1 LKPKN
6 KFINIIQ
13 MKKQSIL
20 SLVALV
26 AIFLLSSCNKYEAKT
41 VTLKT
46 QNDSINYTLGLAN
59 GEGIKNN
66 LMQKDSSDK
75 AVVAL
80 MKAIDAAYSKEVSKD
95 EMFKLGQQIGSTF
108 KKQKA
113 AGLMGDS
120 TLKFNADLVK
130 QGLVNA
136 LRGHKDGMTSQQAQE
151 YIQKTM
157 MAIQAKKM
165 GGSQPQM
172 SAPQQAP
179 QQAPEQAP
187 QPQAK

>member
-1 LKPKN
+1 
-6 KFINIIQ
+6 

-59 GEGIKNN
+59 GQNIKTN

-80 MKAIDAAYSKEVSKD
+80 MKAIDEAYSKEVSKD
-95 EMFKLGQQIGSTF
+95 EMFKLGQQIGSTL

-113 AGLMGDS
+113 SGLMGDS
-120 TLKFNADLVK
+120 TLKLDVDLVK

-136 LRGHKDGMTSQQAQE
+136 LHGYTGCMTPQQAQD

-179 QQAPEQAP
+179 Q
-187 QPQAK
+187 PQAN

>member
-1 LKPKN
+1 
-6 KFINIIQ
+6 

-59 GEGIKNN
+59 GEGIKTNM
-66 LMQKDSSDK
+66 MQKDSSEK

-80 MKAIDAAYSKEVSKD
+80 MKAIDAAYKKDVSKD
-95 EMFKLGQQIGSTF
+95 EMFKLGQRIGETF
-108 KKQKA
+108 KQQKTS
-113 AGLMGDS
+113 GLFNDS

-136 LRGHKDGMTSQQAQE
+136 LRNHKDGMTSQQAQD
-151 YIQKTM
+151 YLQKTM

-165 GGSQPQM
+165 GSQPQM

-179 QQAPEQAP
+179 QQQA
-187 QPQAK
+187 Q

>member
-1 LKPKN
+1 
-6 KFINIIQ
+6 